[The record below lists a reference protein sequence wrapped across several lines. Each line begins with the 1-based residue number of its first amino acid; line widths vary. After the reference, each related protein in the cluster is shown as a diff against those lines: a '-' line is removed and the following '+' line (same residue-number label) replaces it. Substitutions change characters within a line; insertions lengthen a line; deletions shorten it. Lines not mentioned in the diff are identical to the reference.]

1 MTLSVASDMKL
12 RVGPVDVVPTVGD
25 TALAP
30 TSVPPDGS
38 VVPITVALVPKDG
51 LCEVQFGISATVV
64 PQTVSGAPDM
74 RALGVLVS
82 GVTYAP

>member
-1 MTLSVASDMKL
+1 MA
-12 RVGPVDVVPTVGD
+12 D

-38 VVPITVALVPKDG
+38 VVPITVGLVSKDG
-51 LCEVQFGISATVV
+51 LCQVRFDISATVV
-64 PQTVSGAPDM
+64 PQTVSGAPDT